1 MHKSLLI
8 GGTVFKHKEI
18 HTLTW
23 TSPNGRVKNQIDH
36 IMINR
41 KWRTSLHDVKV
52 RRGPDM
58 NSDHYLV
65 IGKIRLKLRRA
76 RVKSDRKVFDIRKL
90 KNEDTKRS
98 FCVELNNRFQA
109 LGDLG
114 ESTEEQW
121 ANIRDAYTDTS
132 QAVLGYRNSKRKE
145 WLSDKT
151 WALVEE
157 RKEVKQSIH
166 ACREERERERMR
178 SEYTESEG

>member
-1 MHKSLLI
+1 
-8 GGTVFKHKEI
+8 
-18 HTLTW
+18 
-23 TSPNGRVKNQIDH
+23 
-36 IMINR
+36 
-41 KWRTSLHDVKV
+41 
-52 RRGPDM
+52 M

-65 IGKIRLKLRRA
+65 IGKIRMKLRRT

-90 KNEDTKRS
+90 KNQNTKRS

-114 ESTEEQW
+114 ESIEEQW

-145 WLSDKT
+145 WLSDRT

-157 RKEVKQSIH
+157 RKEVKQRIH
-166 ACREERERERMR
+166 TCREETDREQTSRD
-178 SEYTESEG
+178 YTEVDKRAKASVKKDKKVYIEEQVEKAYKAETASYRGDLSTLHNI